1 MVRAAVQIVSG
12 ATLLVLALIAYATYA
27 ERSAEKKAR
36 SFCSDVKIGDRADR
50 LLESA
55 KSSGADERHT
65 RWLQVP
71 NEDRLLPVTFTGFTP
86 ISRHTC
92 SVRASENVTS
102 ASYVY
107 FD

>member
-36 SFCSDVKIGDRADR
+36 SFCSDVKIGDRVDR

-55 KSSGADERHT
+55 KWSGADERHT